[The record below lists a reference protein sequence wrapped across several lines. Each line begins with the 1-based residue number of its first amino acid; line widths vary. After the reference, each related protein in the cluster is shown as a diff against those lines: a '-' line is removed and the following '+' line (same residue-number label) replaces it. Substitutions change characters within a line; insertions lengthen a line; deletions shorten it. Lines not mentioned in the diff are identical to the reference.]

1 LLRPRDLASP
11 TLSLFA
17 GASTLL
23 WFARL
28 RRLSAAI
35 LALSTLLWAV
45 GFFFAF
51 LAGPLLF

>member
-23 WFARL
+23 W
-28 RRLSAAI
+28 
-35 LALSTLLWAV
+35 AV